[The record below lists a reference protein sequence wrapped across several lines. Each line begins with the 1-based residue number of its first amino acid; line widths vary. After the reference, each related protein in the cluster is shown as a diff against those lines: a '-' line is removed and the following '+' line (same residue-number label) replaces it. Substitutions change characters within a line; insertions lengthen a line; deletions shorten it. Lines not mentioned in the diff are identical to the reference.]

1 MTEENSTTTSLDESG
16 AFMSSLTRNNK
27 EIRKDR
33 AISIGEDAEMRYKR
47 CIEDLDMDIKR
58 LKRDQENMLDLSP
71 TNAMSLKLAS
81 DFDADVFVSKDR
93 EIALKIRNKTIEVNL
108 AKARYN
114 YLFGDTYKF
123 EEEK

>member
-1 MTEENSTTTSLDESG
+1 MAEENLIDAQG

-33 AISIGEDAEMRYKR
+33 AVSIGEDAEMRYKR
-47 CIEDLDMDIKR
+47 YIEDLEMDIKR

-71 TNAMSLKLAS
+71 QNTTSLKLAS
-81 DFDADVFVSKDR
+81 DFDANEFVTKDS

-108 AKARYN
+108 AKGRYN
-114 YLFGDTYKF
+114 YLFGGTYKI
-123 EEEK
+123 EGTV

>member
-1 MTEENSTTTSLDESG
+1 MADENLNESAQLG

-33 AISIGEDAEMRYKR
+33 AVSIGEDAEMRYKR
-47 CIEDLDMDIKR
+47 YIEDLEMSIKR

-71 TNAMSLKLAS
+71 QTATSLKLAS
-81 DFDADVFVSKDR
+81 DFDAEVFVNKDS

-108 AKARYN
+108 AKDRYN
-114 YLFGDTYKF
+114 YLFGGNYKI
-123 EEEK
+123 EGTL